1 MFLERQDGDRRLV
14 GQRQWRRLRRGGR
27 RGGCGGADADA
38 MGVHR
43 PGDVLD
49 LLLAH
54 VLEREGELV
63 AYLVAHHAADADA
76 AGLRQGFESSG
87 DVDAVAEDVAPI
99 DDDVAKIDPDA
110 ELDARCGR
118 HLGIAFGQL
127 ALNAD
132 RAAHGVDDA
141 GKLD

>member
-1 MFLERQDGDRRLV
+1 
-14 GQRQWRRLRRGGR
+14 
-27 RGGCGGADADA
+27 

-54 VLEREGELV
+54 VLEREGKLV
-63 AYLVAHHAADADA
+63 AYHAADADA
-76 AGLRQGFESSG
+76 TGRRQGFESSG
-87 DVDAVAEDVAPI
+87 DVDAVAEGVAPI
-99 DDDVAKIDPDA
+99 DDNVAKIDADA
-110 ELDARCGR
+110 EFDARRGR

-127 ALNAD
+127 ALNVD